1 MTGYLIKMFM
11 VSLVLTIVIELAVA
25 FLFSRAKSQ
34 TNRIDFVP
42 CLKPTWGWRG
52 HIANAV
58 RAGEIVNAVEDG
70 GAPQT
75 ENRENEKNSR
85 FALFG
90 TKKGALL
97 VILVNVLT
105 NPAAVLLSQLGKR
118 YLWAVPGIVTELFLE
133 ALVVAVEACIYRSF
147 AKSPGWRIDRPVRL
161 AVTAN
166 VCSWLTGVMIQ
177 KL

>member
-1 MTGYLIKMFM
+1 MTGYLLEMFM
-11 VSLVLTIVIELAVA
+11 VSLALTIVIELAVA
-25 FLFSRAKSQ
+25 FLLSRWGGVQLAKCQ
-34 TNRIDFVP
+34 RD
-42 CLKPTWGWRG
+42 
-52 HIANAV
+52 
-58 RAGEIVNAVEDG
+58 GEA
-70 GAPQT
+70 
-75 ENRENEKNSR
+75 SR

-118 YLWAVPGIVTELFLE
+118 YLWAVPGIVTELSLE
-133 ALVVAVEACIYRSF
+133 ALVVAVEALIYCSF

-166 VCSWLTGVMIQ
+166 VCSGLTGVIIRQ
-177 KL
+177 L